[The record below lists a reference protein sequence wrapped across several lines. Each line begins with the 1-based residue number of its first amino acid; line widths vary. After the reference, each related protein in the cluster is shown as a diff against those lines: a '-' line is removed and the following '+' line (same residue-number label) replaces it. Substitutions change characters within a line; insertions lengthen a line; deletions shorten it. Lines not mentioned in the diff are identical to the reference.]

1 MADLKMQAFQEFT
14 EAYKQYST
22 VGGVANPAATTHQM
36 MQALFDNWSATMY
49 RMIQLYWQPKHE
61 YKVGGVVWTATL
73 PAGTI
78 AKCTKAGVT
87 AEAEPAWPKIVGGT
101 ATDGSVEWKLVVMC
115 PEELPAK
122 GGTAD
127 LAKNA
132 EKLGG
137 HLPAYFAVADEV
149 ERAIAEAMAGGTI
162 LVGDVIYRPYLAKGY
177 VKANGATVKRS
188 EYSKLVDFANANNL
202 WTSTPASEP
211 WKYGVG
217 DGNTTMVLPDYRNRF
232 IQGGDISSVKA
243 AGLPDITGSAAIGGT
258 EQGIYNA
265 TAAFYQNGK
274 FSHMF
279 AGAYTGQSYIPILA
293 FSASK
298 SNPIYGRSDTVQP
311 PAISLMPQIRY

>member
-61 YKVGGVVWTATL
+61 YKVGGVAWTATL

-202 WTSTPASEP
+202 WTSTPTSEP

-232 IQGGDISSVKA
+232 IQGGDSSAIIA
-243 AGLPDITGSAAIGGT
+243 AGLPNIVGSGQRTDDYYNTVPTSGALYVEMVYGQKRT
-258 EQGIYNA
+258 SGINNTDA
-265 TAAFYQNGK
+265 PVIK
-274 FSHMF
+274 FD
-279 AGAYTGQSYIPILA
+279 
-293 FSASK
+293 ASK
-298 SNPIYGRSDTVQP
+298 SNPIYGSSTTVQP
-311 PAISLMPQIRY
+311 PSIKLIPQLRY

>member
-61 YKVGGVVWTATL
+61 YKVGGVAWTATL

-202 WTSTPASEP
+202 WTSTPTSEP

-232 IQGGDISSVKA
+232 IQGGDNCSIRE
-243 AGLPDITGSAAIGGT
+243 AGLPNITAEWVDYRAVIYAAELKGAIIKSKEESGAGPN
-258 EQGIYNA
+258 YA
-265 TAAFYQNGK
+265 PS
-274 FSHMF
+274 SHTRF
-279 AGAYTGQSYIPILA
+279 VFDAND
-293 FSASK
+293 
-298 SNPIYGRSDTVQP
+298 SNPIYGNSATVQP
-311 PAISLMPQIRY
+311 PSIQLIPQLRY